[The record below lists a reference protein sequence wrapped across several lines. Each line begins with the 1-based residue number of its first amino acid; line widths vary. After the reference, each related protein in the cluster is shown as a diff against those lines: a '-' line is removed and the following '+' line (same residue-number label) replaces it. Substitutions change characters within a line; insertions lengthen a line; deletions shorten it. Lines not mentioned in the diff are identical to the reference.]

1 MGEFSAEWLALRE
14 PADHGARSV
23 RLTRAIAE
31 RIAASKRRPRIVDL
45 AAGAGSNMRYLAPYL
60 PPRQHWRL
68 IDHDATLLRVASR
81 TRDANVATIAAE
93 RFDLSTL
100 DAPSAHELFDGA
112 SLVTASALLDLV
124 SERFV
129 RVVVA
134 ACRGAGAAVLFAL
147 TYDGRIACTPE
158 DSGDAEVR
166 DLVNRHQRDDKG
178 FGPALG
184 PAAADEAV
192 GQFAAAGFDVDRDRS
207 DWRLA
212 AGDGELQRALID
224 GWATAAIDMAP
235 DRAAIVDGWRAR
247 RLAHVDGG
255 TSIIVVGHEDIA
267 GFPNSS
273 FLAAFG
279 SAGL

>member
-1 MGEFSAEWLALRE
+1 M
-14 PADHGARSV
+14 

-31 RIAASKRRPRIVDL
+31 RIAASKRRLRIVDL
-45 AAGAGSNMRYLAPYL
+45 AAGAGSNMRYLAPCL

-81 TRDANVATIAAE
+81 TSDANVATIAAE
-93 RFDLSTL
+93 RCELSTL

-158 DSGDAEVR
+158 DSGDEEVR
-166 DLVNRHQRDDKG
+166 DLVNRHQRGDKG

-184 PAAADEAV
+184 PAAAGEAAR
-192 GQFAAAGFDVDRDRS
+192 QFTAAGFEVDRDRS
-207 DWRLA
+207 DWRLTPE
-212 AGDGELQRALID
+212 DGELQRQLIE
-224 GWATAAIDMAP
+224 GWASAAIEIELDP
-235 DRAAIVDGWRAR
+235 DRAAAIGAWRLR
-247 RLAHVDGG
+247 RLGHLAAGRSH
-255 TSIIVVGHEDIA
+255 IVVGHEDIA
-267 GFPNSS
+267 GWKN
-273 FLAAFG
+273 
-279 SAGL
+279 